1 MTTTD
6 GQAIPV
12 PADQHLTTPEGRRL
26 TYTVTGPPDALPV
39 VVHHGTPGSAHPSQS
54 WLRAAA
60 AHGLRLVTY
69 ERGGYGT
76 SERNPGR
83 IVADCAAEVALILD
97 AIGAD
102 VCLTEGRS
110 GGGPHALACA
120 ALLPD
125 RVLAAASVAGVAP
138 YDPDGVQGMRLSDWL
153 AGMGQENIEEFGLAL
168 QGEAAVRPFMEVRR
182 PALLSADR
190 DEVVASMETLLP
202 AVDLAALTGEFAQDT
217 VTSFARAMRKGVEG
231 WLDDDLMFTG
241 HWGFRLDSIKVPVAL
256 WQGDADLM
264 VPFAHGQWLAAHL
277 PQAQAH
283 LLDGEGHLSI
293 KVEGSEGILA
303 DLLRLAGR

>member
-1 MTTTD
+1 MTTD
-6 GQAIPV
+6 GQTLPV
-12 PADQHLTTPEGRRL
+12 PPDRHLTTPHGRRL

-60 AHGLRLVTY
+60 AHDLRLVTY

-83 IVADCAAEVALILD
+83 VVADCAAEVALILD
-97 AIGAD
+97 AIGAE

-138 YDPDGVQGMRLSDWL
+138 YDPDGVYGMRLADWL
-153 AGMGQENIEEFGLAL
+153 AGMGQDNIEEFGLAL
-168 QGEAAVRPFMEVRR
+168 QGEAAVRPFMEAHR
-182 PALLSADR
+182 PALL
-190 DEVVASMETLLP
+190 
-202 AVDLAALTGEFAQDT
+202 
-217 VTSFARAMRKGVEG
+217 
-231 WLDDDLMFTG
+231 
-241 HWGFRLDSIKVPVAL
+241 
-256 WQGDADLM
+256 
-264 VPFAHGQWLAAHL
+264 
-277 PQAQAH
+277 
-283 LLDGEGHLSI
+283 
-293 KVEGSEGILA
+293 
-303 DLLRLAGR
+303 